1 MLHRQIDTIFPP
13 QIDILANS
21 KRSPYLLLMIDPDY
35 NKTVPANVV
44 LHTMVG
50 NLTASPHPFNAS
62 NQTTEPSKISPAFNA
77 SFVPLHTISP
87 ALAPYIHPLPQPG
100 QPTHNYT
107 LLLFRQPFD
116 FSVPAVFQSFLP
128 LNLSNVYTRTNFPLL
143 DFVRETG
150 LRQPIASSWF
160 RLILGGDATS
170 TASETTTPAGWRFRE
185 NEISHGSLHTSS
197 FV

>member
-1 MLHRQIDTIFPP
+1 MEARMRKPLLMLHRQIDTTLPP
-13 QIDILANS
+13 QIDVLANS
-21 KRSPYLLLMIDPDY
+21 KCSPYLLLMIDPDY
-35 NKTVPANVV
+35 NKTVPTSVV
-44 LHTMVG
+44 LHTIVG

-62 NQTTEPSKISPAFNA
+62 NQTTKPGVNSPAFNT
-77 SFVPLHTISP
+77 SFVPLHTSSP

-116 FSVPAVFQSFLP
+116 FSVPAAFQSFLP

-143 DFVRETG
+143 DFVRESG

-160 RLILGGDATS
+160 RLILDGNATS
-170 TASETTTPAGWRFRE
+170 TAHETTTATG
-185 NEISHGSLHTSS
+185 
-197 FV
+197 